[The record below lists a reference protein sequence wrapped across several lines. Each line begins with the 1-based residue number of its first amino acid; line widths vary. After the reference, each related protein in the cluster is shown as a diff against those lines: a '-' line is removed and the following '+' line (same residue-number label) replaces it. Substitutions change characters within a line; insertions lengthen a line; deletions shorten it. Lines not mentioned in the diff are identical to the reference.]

1 MFATPLREK
10 SKRGRVA
17 KAVTMPAP
25 TKGWYVGQAL
35 ADAPVGT
42 AYILENFFPAA
53 DYVRLRAGS
62 RQYAANM
69 VQPIYSLMT
78 YKSGT
83 LERMFASTLDR
94 IFDVSGGGI
103 ITSAAVTGLTS
114 GNWQWMNFTG
124 AGGTY
129 LVAVNGSDVR
139 RLFDGTNWTTSPAI
153 TGVDSATLVNCWT
166 YKGRQ
171 YFIQE
176 NSLSAWY
183 LAADAIGGAATELPL
198 GADFPSGG
206 YLVAGASWAVATNGG
221 LQDVCVFVSSE
232 GEVLAYTGSSP
243 SDSATWSRVGLYKV
257 GRPLGYRCLFKAGGD
272 VAVLC
277 EDGIIP
283 LSKAV
288 NYDRAAL
295 IDTAITKPIAPE
307 FQRLTKGRFTE
318 PLWSM
323 TGWPSE
329 QMFLVTVPQSST
341 QLVSNLVTGAW
352 CKFTG
357 WQANCFAVYKNRLFF
372 GTDLGTVNEAYVGAA
387 DVGDPGDVVTTDG
400 ARWGRARWGN
410 ARWGNPS
417 GTSGQ
422 LALSNAPYTG
432 TMFWSFTDM
441 KAPAVMKLMG
451 MGRVNAQSNLELQG
465 TKLTIKKDYDFTVP
479 SAPGLSNPILSGARW
494 GVAKWGRDKWP
505 TRTSFSSNRWRGLT
519 GFGTMVAPVYQV
531 TVATVENV
539 EVKVTSID
547 MTYESGEA
555 FG

>member
-1 MFATPLREK
+1 MFSAPLREK
-10 SKRGRVA
+10 TKRGRVA

-25 TKGWYVGQAL
+25 TKGWYVGTAL
-35 ADAPVGT
+35 ATAPAGT

-53 DYVRLRAGS
+53 DYVKLRGGS

-83 LERMFASTLDR
+83 NEKMFAATLDR
-94 IFDVSGGGI
+94 IFDVTGGGI
-103 ITSAAVTGLTS
+103 ITSADVSGLTS
-114 GNWQWMNFTG
+114 GNWQYMNFTG
-124 AGGTY
+124 SGGTY
-129 LVAVNGSDVR
+129 LVAVNGADTR
-139 RLFDGTNWTTSPAI
+139 RLFDGTSWTTTPAI
-153 TGVDSATLVNCWT
+153 TSVSSSTLVNCWT

-171 YFIQE
+171 YFIQK
-176 NSLSAWY
+176 NTMSAWY
-183 LAADAIGGAATELPL
+183 LEADAIGGDATELPL

-206 YLVAGASWAVATNGG
+206 YLVAGASWAVATNAG
-221 LQDVCVFVSSE
+221 LQDVCVFISSE

-243 SDSATWSRVGLYKV
+243 DDTQTWSRVGLYKV

-288 NYDRAAL
+288 NYDKAAL
-295 IDTAITKPIAPE
+295 IDTAITRPIAPE
-307 FQRLTKGRFTE
+307 FQRLTKGRFSE

-341 QLVSNLVTGAW
+341 QLVSNLVTGTW
-352 CKFTG
+352 CKFSG
-357 WQANCFAVYKNRLFF
+357 WQANCFTVYRNRLFF
-372 GTDLGTVNEAYVGAA
+372 GTNLGAVNEAYVGAA
-387 DVGDPGDVVTTDG
+387 DVGEPGDVTTTDG
-400 ARWGRARWGN
+400 ARWGRGRWGV
-410 ARWGNPS
+410 AKWGNPS
-417 GTSGQ
+417 GTAGA
-422 LALSNAPYTG
+422 LAKSNRAYTG
-432 TMFWSFTDM
+432 TIFWSYTDM
-441 KAPAVMKLMG
+441 KTPSLMKLMG

-465 TKLTIKKDYDFTVP
+465 TSLTIRKDFDFTVP
-479 SAPGLSNPILSGARW
+479 TAPGTSQPILSGARW
-494 GVAKWGRDKWP
+494 GVARWGIDKWP
-505 TRTSFSSNRWRGLT
+505 VKTSFASSRWRGLT
-519 GFGTMVAPVYQV
+519 GYGTMVAAVYQV

-539 EVKVTSID
+539 ELKVTSID
-547 MTYESGEA
+547 MTYEAGEA